1 MLAEFLGLLLAVP
14 FIFLCGYT
22 DNLVVCCIAMAGFG
36 FFRGVY
42 DSNLFAALFD
52 VIEPRY
58 RATASGIYLSF
69 AFVMGS
75 VAPKLMAYIKETA
88 GFSAGIMSLSVAFLL
103 GSVFI
108 LISMAFFFNKNYCQE
123 SR

>member
-1 MLAEFLGLLLAVP
+1 
-14 FIFLCGYT
+14 
-22 DNLVVCCIAMAGFG
+22 MAGFG

-58 RATASGIYLSF
+58 RATASGLYLSF

-75 VAPKLMAYIKETA
+75 VAPKLMAYIKEIA
-88 GFSAGIMSLSVAFLL
+88 GFSAGIFLL
-103 GSVFI
+103 GSAFI
-108 LISMAFFFNKNYCQE
+108 AVSMLFFFNKNYCEE
-123 SR
+123 SE